1 MVFLELLGRREPVRR
16 IPALA
21 DLAPEHA
28 SSAIFV
34 VMRRMRAP
42 LITLIV
48 IFTIS
53 VVGLTLVPGVDDQ
66 GRPAHVGLFD
76 SFYFVSYTA
85 TTIGFGE
92 LPWPF
97 TPAQRLWV
105 TFTIYASV
113 IGWAYAIGSLLTLLQ
128 DRAFQQAVALQG
140 FTRKVGRMREPFFLV
155 AGFGRAGELLARDF
169 DALGQQLVVIDSAPS
184 RIDALELGSYHADI
198 PGLVAD
204 AANPRNLGAAGLN
217 HPSCAAVLALTDDDE
232 TNLAVTM
239 AAALLRPDIPVVAR
253 TVSAA
258 VAERMHAFGTPTVVN
273 PFDRFGEHLRLA
285 LSAPA
290 SYQLLTW
297 LEAGPGGELP
307 ALGQPRRDGL
317 WVVCGYGRFGREVTS
332 DLQAAGLE
340 VVVVESVD
348 REDQGPEVVVGDASD
363 ADVLVGAGL
372 ERAVGLV
379 AGTDNDTT
387 NLSMLAA
394 ARRINPGLFLAA
406 RQNLPTSA
414 ALFEAMHPDSV
425 LVPTE
430 VVAHEVYAQ
439 LSTPM
444 LWRFVQRLPEQGDAW
459 AADVTRRLR
468 HSCGHTLPA
477 LWKVRLDP
485 DQAPALAP
493 LLPSGRVRLGDLLR
507 SPEDRDRRLDVVPLL
522 LLHDDELTRRS
533 RADPRRRRR
542 AGPRRPAAVRRSDVR
557 AAGAGEHAG
566 RRLERGVHPLRP
578 PDPFELG
585 LAPVGPG
592 GHGPPRPGPGRL
604 GPARRGARP
613 RRPPARRQ
621 PGRVSAPGAGARE
634 ELLARYR
641 ALVDHELPDAARVGG
656 WSLRAN
662 HCFGRVLLDD
672 AVGGCWYDH
681 LDRAA
686 GAAYRQLDDDRLA
699 GAVALGERLLT
710 EGDPLL
716 RTLDARS
723 LRWRGKAPKR
733 YSGRNELGST
743 ETT

>member
-21 DLAPEHA
+21 DLAPEQA

-48 IFTIS
+48 IFSIS
-53 VVGLTLVPGVDDQ
+53 VVGLTLIPGIDDQ
-66 GRPAHVGLFD
+66 GRPAHIGLFD

-169 DALGQQLVVIDSAPS
+169 DALGQQLVVIDSS
-184 RIDALELGSYHADI
+184 SDRIDALELGSYHADI

-217 HPSCAAVLALTDDDE
+217 HPSCAAVLALSNDDE

-285 LSAPA
+285 LNAPA

-297 LEAGPGGELP
+297 LEAGPGASLPERGE
-307 ALGQPRRDGL
+307 PRRDGL
-317 WVVCGYGRFGREVTS
+317 WIVCGYGRFGREVTS
-332 DLQAAGLE
+332 DLRAAGLD
-340 VVVVESVD
+340 VVVVESVAS
-348 REDQGPEVVVGDASD
+348 EDQDAEVVLGDGSD
-363 ADVLVGAGL
+363 GRVLLEAGL

-387 NLSMLAA
+387 NLSMLAT
-394 ARRINPGLFLAA
+394 ARRHNPGLFLAA

-414 ALFEAMHPDSV
+414 ALFEAMRPDAL

-439 LSTPM
+439 LSTPL
-444 LWRFVQRLPEQGDAW
+444 LWRFIQRLPAQGDGW
-459 AADVTRRLR
+459 ADVVTARLR
-468 HSCGHTLPA
+468 SSCGQELPA
-477 LWKVRLDP
+477 LWKVRLDHA
-485 DQAPALAP
+485 QAPALER
-493 LLPSGRVRLGDLLR
+493 LLPTGRVRLGDLLR
-507 SPEDRDRRLDVVPLL
+507 SPEDRERRLEVVPLL
-522 LLHDDELTRRS
+522 LLREDGDEVVLTPDDDVVL
-533 RADPRRRRR
+533 ALGDQLLF
-542 AGPRRPAAVRRSDVR
+542 AGR
-557 AAGAGEHAG
+557 AAE
-566 RRLERGVHPLRP
+566 
-578 PDPFELG
+578 
-585 LAPVGPG
+585 
-592 GHGPPRPGPGRL
+592 
-604 GPARRGARP
+604 RRGLESTL
-613 RRPPARRQ
+613 
-621 PGRVSAPGAGARE
+621 VIESGAA
-634 ELLARYR
+634 Y
-641 ALVDHELPDAARVGG
+641 
-656 WSLRAN
+656 
-662 HCFGRVLLDD
+662 VLLDRR
-672 AVGGCWYDH
+672 VPSSWVW
-681 LDRAA
+681 R
-686 GAAYRQLDDDRLA
+686 RLSKD
-699 GAVALGERLLT
+699 V
-710 EGDPLL
+710 GDPLGGDGS
-716 RTLDARS
+716 RGPGTRAPEPPAVSVGSARLDGDDEEDA
-723 LRWRGKAPKR
+723 
-733 YSGRNELGST
+733 
-743 ETT
+743 